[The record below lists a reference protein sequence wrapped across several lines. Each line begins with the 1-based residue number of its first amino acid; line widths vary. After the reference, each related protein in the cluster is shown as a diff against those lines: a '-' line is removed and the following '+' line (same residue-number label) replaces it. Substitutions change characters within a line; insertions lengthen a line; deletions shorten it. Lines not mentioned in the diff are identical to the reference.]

1 MRSVASAQ
9 APRRQGTTASARQKW
24 LITFAVMSG
33 SFLAV
38 MDVSVVNVSMPHM
51 MGNFGQTQSAITWV
65 ATSYSIAEM
74 VMVSMAGWWSALM
87 GRKRLYLVS
96 FVLFTIGSILAGT
109 AQTFTQML
117 CYRVIQGLGGGRL
130 VAPSPAILRGTYSP
144 GGQGMGPGIF
154 CIGVG

>member
-1 MRSVASAQ
+1 MRATTPPQ
-9 APRRQGTTASARQKW
+9 APRRPGTTASGRQKW

-74 VMVSMAGWWSALM
+74 VMVSMAGWWSALL

-109 AQTFTQML
+109 AETFTQIL
-117 CYRVIQGLGGGRL
+117 CYRVIKGLGWGTTVPL
-130 VAPSPAILRGTYSP
+130 PLR
-144 GGQGMGPGIF
+144 I
-154 CIGVG
+154 

>member
-1 MRSVASAQ
+1 MRTATPPH
-9 APRRQGTTASARQKW
+9 APRWPGTTASARQKW
-24 LITFAVMSG
+24 LVTLAVMLG

-74 VMVSMAGWWSALM
+74 VMVSMAGWWSALL

-117 CYRVIQGLGGGRL
+117 CYRVIQGLGGGGL
-130 VAPSPAILRGTYSP
+130 GPLSQAIFRENYP
-144 GGQGMGPGIF
+144 PEGPGMALALL
-154 CIGVG
+154 GL